1 MASNADL
8 FLAYGG
14 HENAGGFSILKDKYL
29 DLKNVL
35 EKETKDISFK
45 EDKNYI
51 EIALNELNLKNY
63 DIYRQ
68 FAPFGEGHI
77 KPRFKISR
85 LNINDLKNFI
95 YNKHILYRVN
105 EETSILIFNFDREIL
120 EASFIDVFG
129 YISLNTFR
137 NIKSV
142 QLIVDEYKLIY

>member
-1 MASNADL
+1 MLSM
-8 FLAYGG
+8 
-14 HENAGGFSILKDKYL
+14 
-29 DLKNVL
+29 
-35 EKETKDISFK
+35 
-45 EDKNYI
+45 
-51 EIALNELNLKNY
+51 NE
-63 DIYRQ
+63 
-68 FAPFGEGHI
+68 
-77 KPRFKISR
+77 
-85 LNINDLKNFI
+85 LKNFI